1 MSWDWVLDAQP
12 PTLEPTPTPSVSVT
26 LSSQV
31 RMAILRIIGQLALSG
46 FQDRI
51 KGWGLKY
58 VSIQLTLST
67 YKLVSGPGMQTME
80 QVDFGNKW
88 FPKCWRK
95 NVPELELYA
104 YMSLTQVCRHSEL

>member
-1 MSWDWVLDAQP
+1 MAWDRVLDAQP
-12 PTLEPTPTPSVSVT
+12 PTLEPTPTSSVA

-67 YKLVSGPGMQTME
+67 YKLVSGPDMQTME
-80 QVDFGNKW
+80 QVNFGSR
-88 FPKCWRK
+88 FQS
-95 NVPELELYA
+95 VGEGMYLSLH
-104 YMSLTQVCRHSEL
+104 YMHIHP

>member
-1 MSWDWVLDAQP
+1 MSWDSLLDAQP
-12 PTLEPTPTPSVSVT
+12 PILDPTPTSSVSAT

-46 FQDRI
+46 FQERI

-67 YKLVSGPGMQTME
+67 YKLVSGPDMQTME
-80 QVDFGNKW
+80 QVDFGSGFQSVGEGMYLSLN
-88 FPKCWRK
+88 
-95 NVPELELYA
+95 
-104 YMSLTQVCRHSEL
+104 YMHRHP